1 MNIRHAIPLVLLFFL
16 IACNITDY
24 KVADTNAEWS
34 MPLLSGNIN
43 ATNLVRQTASD
54 AEILVQADGSILLRY
69 LGSTLAKTKKEIFLP
84 VQSGGIPIP
93 MTDTSTRVTLPVVGN
108 VIIKK
113 ATLSNGNYWFSYS
126 HSRVE
131 DIKLQLFVPQMKRGN
146 QILNHIIEVPY
157 RGTSPTFGSTDKFS
171 LDDIEMI
178 PDNNQ
183 IDLRYAGINANQ
195 NRFKINTLF
204 FQFDQLDFKYLQGYI
219 GQNVYDLKKD
229 SIIIDLYDSFI
240 PGALIVDDPKV
251 IMTVTNSF
259 GFPSKALINDFTIQT
274 KSGLIS
280 FKSKL
285 FDEGMLFNYPVLA
298 ESGQSKT
305 TTFVFDKNNSNVR
318 EVLNAQAQRVIYDID
333 ALSNP
338 NQVQDSTYFINDN
351 ARVEV
356 KVSVEFPLKV
366 KVNQYP
372 ADKTFEVDASALADL
387 REGSLL
393 IESSNTIPMSAN
405 AQFYLFNSTNQLIDS
420 VFAVPQLVFAAA
432 GTNDA
437 GISVNAAI
445 HRLTIPV
452 PADKIVSWSKTKK
465 FKITAWFNTP
475 ANKNIVQISDKDNMN
490 IKMAFVGKLK

>member
-1 MNIRHAIPLVLLFFL
+1 MVKLKHTLSIVFFL
-16 IACNITDY
+16 VACNVTDY
-24 KVADTNAEWS
+24 KVGDTNAEWS
-34 MPLLSGNIN
+34 LPLLSGNIK
-43 ATNLVRQTASD
+43 AINLAKQTASD
-54 AEILVQADGSILLRY
+54 AEVLVQPDGSILLRY
-69 LGSTLAKTKKEIFLP
+69 PGNTLTKTKKEIFLP

-93 MTDTSTRVTLPVVGN
+93 MTDTSTRVTLPIVGN

-113 ATLSNGNYWFSYS
+113 AILANGNYWFSYS
-126 HSRVE
+126 HNRAE
-131 DIKLQLFVPQMKRGN
+131 NILLQLFVPQMKRGN
-146 QILNHIIEVPY
+146 QILNHFIDIPY
-157 RGTSPTFGSTDKFS
+157 SGNNPTFGSTDKFS
-171 LDDIEMI
+171 LDEIEMI
-178 PDNNQ
+178 PEKNQ
-183 IDLRYAGINANQ
+183 IDLRYIGTNANQ

-204 FQFDQLDFKYLQGYI
+204 FQFDQLDFKYLQGFM

-229 SIIIDLYDSFI
+229 SIAIDLYDSFI

-259 GFPSKALINDFTIQT
+259 GFPSKALIHDFTILT
-274 KSGLIS
+274 RSGLIS

-318 EVLNAQAQRVIYDID
+318 DVLNAQAQRVIYDID

-338 NQVQDSTYFINDN
+338 NLIQDSTYFINDN
-351 ARVEV
+351 ARFEV

-366 KVNQYP
+366 KINQYP
-372 ADKTFEVDASALADL
+372 ADKTFEVDASALEDL

-393 IESSNTIPMSAN
+393 IESANTIPMSAN
-405 AQFYLFNSTNQLIDS
+405 AQFYLFNSTDQIIDS

-432 GTNDA
+432 NTNDA
-437 GISVNAAI
+437 GISINAAI

-452 PADKIVSWSKTKK
+452 PSDKIRLWSQAKK
-465 FKITAWFNTP
+465 FKVTAWFNTP
-475 ANKNIVQISDKDNMN
+475 VNKNIVQISDKDDLN